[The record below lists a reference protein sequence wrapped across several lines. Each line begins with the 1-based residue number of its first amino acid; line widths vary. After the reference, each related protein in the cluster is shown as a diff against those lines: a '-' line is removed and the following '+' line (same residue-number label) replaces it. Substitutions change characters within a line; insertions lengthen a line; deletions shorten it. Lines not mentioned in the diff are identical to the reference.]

1 MLAKGAVGLMLHA
14 NVLSQL
20 HARTTMNKMIK
31 SALMAGSLV
40 AASVSHGFAQ
50 SAPVDTTAAP
60 APIITPDDWNYEAT
74 VYGWL
79 SAIGG
84 ETSAGDSID
93 ISFSDILEDLQMT
106 FMGGILAQK
115 GKFSLFSDLI
125 YLSMGSTEKTTAN
138 VIGMPVKVKADI
150 NIKNWINTSGV
161 AYALVDNGKT
171 TLAGLAGVRYLKLK
185 ADIDFEV
192 GPLGRSVSE
201 NKDFFDGIVGIRG
214 KTDLSDDWYMTYYAD
229 IGTGQ
234 SDLTYQLFAG
244 LNYRFKKWDA
254 VVGYRYM
261 GWDLGN
267 SGLIKD
273 LTVSGPLIGARF
285 RF

>member
-31 SALMAGSLV
+31 SVLMAGSLV

-60 APIITPDDWNYEAT
+60 APIITPDDWSYEAS
-74 VYGWL
+74 VYGWIA
-79 SAIGG
+79 AIGG
-84 ETSAGDSID
+84 ETTSGDSID
-93 ISFSDILEDLQMT
+93 ISFSTILDNLKMT
-106 FMGGILAQK
+106 FMGGVLAQK

-125 YLSMGSTEKTTAN
+125 YMKLGSTEKTTAN
-138 VIGMPVKVKADI
+138 VVGIPVKVKADI
-150 NIKNWINTSGV
+150 DLKAWISTSGV
-161 AYALVDNGKT
+161 AYSLVDNGKT
-171 TLAGLAGVRYLKLK
+171 QLSGLAGVRYLNLD
-185 ADIDFEV
+185 AEIDFDI
-192 GPLGRSVSE
+192 GPLGRKVSDSGD
-201 NKDFFDGIVGIRG
+201 NFDGIVGVRG
-214 KTDLSDDWYMTYYAD
+214 KTELSDDWYMTYYAD

-244 LNYRFKKWDA
+244 VNYRFKNWDA